1 MVSRR
6 GLGAG
11 GVRCHG
17 PRQLW
22 AVPARGFGWVFPLHL
37 LLTFAQKQKKRYH
50 ALPVPLVRVR
60 GGGSVGCYWCRLLY
74 TGNLTGQSVSG
85 TLAALHLCTCGIGT
99 RVSYGSNTC
108 GSTDSQ
114 APPAPAKGKAAA
126 GKTVKRMF
134 TQAA

>member
-22 AVPARGFGWVFPLHL
+22 AVPVRGFGWVFPLHL
-37 LLTFAQKQKKRYH
+37 LHRLRRNKRSATTHCRYH
-50 ALPVPLVRVR
+50 SFVSVVVAVLVVI
-60 GGGSVGCYWCRLLY
+60 GVGLY
-74 TGNLTGQSVSG
+74 TGNRTVQSVSG

-108 GSTDSQ
+108 GSTGSQ
-114 APPAPAKGKAAA
+114 VPPAPAKGKAAA
-126 GKTVKRMF
+126 EKAVNI
-134 TQAA
+134 